1 MEQVVNRQDQ
11 CSGKWLRVTAV
22 RLETHDG
29 WSEVPKWTNW
39 GISVW
44 EDQSCGT
51 LQFLLS
57 IQIARCREAFMM
69 LFFFYCCC
77 FCLFIFGYQRTC
89 TWPAG
94 TCVIELNPWPPWFC
108 LKLILPRWLEM
119 ISGHFLWNLWF
130 EVPVNHVCFLVSM
143 AGDTYGYFLL
153 LLALCGIVVDPW
165 LPET

>member
-1 MEQVVNRQDQ
+1 MFW
-11 CSGKWLRVTAV
+11 KVTASNSSEAWDTWWLLWGPQMD
-22 RLETHDG
+22 RLRYKCLRRPVMWNPAVFTQYSNCKMQRSLHDA
-29 WSEVPKWTNW
+29 V
-39 GISVW
+39 
-44 EDQSCGT
+44 
-51 LQFLLS
+51 
-57 IQIARCREAFMM
+57 
-69 LFFFYCCC
+69 FFYCCC

-153 LLALCGIVVDPW
+153 LLALCGIVADPW